1 MTRDVRRLNPAA
13 GAGPANCLNAGL
25 IHAPVRLR
33 VSELG
38 VTISTLYQR
47 LLQEIGLG
55 TLRSGSEIYYPLA
68 VRELYQPFFDNVV
81 MLFQPCFP
89 LCCDNQWQEIWV
101 IDADQKIAVPI
112 GHETVPDEWPED
124 E

>member
-1 MTRDVRRLNPAA
+1 MACFDDHLRWSVWPVI
-13 GAGPANCLNAGL
+13 L
-25 IHAPVRLR
+25 IVMSLTS
-33 VSELG
+33 VESELG

-47 LLQEIGLG
+47 LLQEIGPG

>member
-25 IHAPVRLR
+25 IHAAVRRR

-47 LLQEIGLG
+47 LLQEIGPG

-68 VRELYQPFFDNVV
+68 VRELYQPFFDDAGLVHLEKMTNLKILSLVRTEV
-81 MLFQPCFP
+81 SMGAYRKLRKSLPKCWVNFP
-89 LCCDNQWQEIWV
+89 
-101 IDADQKIAVPI
+101 
-112 GHETVPDEWPED
+112 
-124 E
+124 